1 VNLLEACCKAGAF
14 SLALSLLRGARAA
27 ELTEAL
33 DELAEVHGDLCVV
46 GGERWLA

>member
-14 SLALSLLRGARAA
+14 SLALSLLRGARAT
-27 ELTEAL
+27 ELIEQL
-33 DELAEVHGDLCVV
+33 NDLAEVHGDLCVV